1 MNKKLFVAASVLAVS
16 GFLAACGSDEN
27 TEGTTDD
34 TGTETVTDQNDP
46 ATSDESTEESTET
59 EEESTET
66 EDQSTDAADE
76 TEEAAEETTDEEPV
90 LPEGTLTVS
99 DSQSYE
105 IHLLPAFELTAEE
118 PNKDVVYSSDNDGLF
133 MRIETFTAEEADFA
147 STKESIIQTVQASND
162 GAELT
167 ELPPFTEAEFTN
179 SAIVEIPTEDGK
191 VTGVVFERDG
201 LIVKLTIFD
210 QNEAGLTDEFLRMGK
225 TITAQ

>member
-34 TGTETVTDQNDP
+34 TGTEAVTDQNDP
-46 ATSDESTEESTET
+46 ATSDENTEESTET
-59 EEESTET
+59 EEE
-66 EDQSTDAADE
+66 STDAADE
-76 TEEAAEETTDEEPV
+76 TEEAAEETTDEEHV

-99 DSQSYE
+99 DSQSYQ

-167 ELPPFTEAEFTN
+167 ELPPFTEAEFTK